1 MKVIIL
7 LAGYG
12 TRMRPHTWSRP
23 KPLLKVAGNTVVGHL
38 LELMH
43 EITTEEVVFV
53 VGYRGE
59 QIENWIRRN
68 YPDLNLKFVVQ
79 EEAKG
84 QAHAVWLCKEY
95 LEDDSEVLI
104 AFGDGVVEAAYADI
118 SGQGMRTGSD
128 AVFLVKE
135 VEDPRRFGVA
145 VLDDDGYIT
154 EFIEKPPTMEHRLAI
169 AGIYW
174 FRSSAYLYQS
184 LDAAIQQKR
193 KTLGEYFM
201 ADAFQVM
208 LEQKAKLRTM
218 MVDQWADAGTPQAIL
233 QTNARLLA
241 VGFASQ
247 DALERSYSEGFTV
260 IPPVYIHP
268 TAEIDAAVIGP
279 YASIDA
285 HVRITNAV
293 VRDSIIDTGAEIDNC
308 VLDSAL
314 VGERAKVTGRGK
326 ALFVGDNSYVD
337 LG

>member
-38 LELMH
+38 LDLMH
-43 EITTEEVVFV
+43 EITIEEVIFV

-59 QIENWIRRN
+59 QIESWIRQN
-68 YPDLNLKFVVQ
+68 YPDLNVKFVVQ

-95 LEDDSEVLI
+95 LQDDNEVMI
-104 AFGDGVVEAAYADI
+104 AFGDGVVEAAYGDI
-118 SGQGMRTGSD
+118 SDQGVDAD

-135 VEDPRRFGVA
+135 VEDPRRFGVV

-154 EFIEKPPTMEHRLAI
+154 QFVEKPSTMEHRLAI

-174 FRSSAYLYQS
+174 FKSSVYLFKA
-184 LDAAIQQKR
+184 LNTIIHEKR

-208 LEQKAKLRTM
+208 LEQKAKLKTM
-218 MVDQWADAGTPQAIL
+218 LVEQWADAGTPGAIL

-260 IPPVYIHP
+260 IPPVFIHP
-268 TAEIDAAVIGP
+268 TAEIDAALIGP
-279 YASIDA
+279 HASIDA
-285 HVRITNAV
+285 DVKISNAV
-293 VRDSIIDTGAEIDNC
+293 VRNSIIDTGAEIDNC
-308 VLDSAL
+308 VLESAL
-314 VGERAKVTGRGK
+314 VGERAKVSGRGK
-326 ALFVGDNSYVD
+326 ALFVGDNSFVD

>member
-38 LELMH
+38 LDLMH
-43 EITTEEVVFV
+43 EITTEEVIVV

-59 QIENWIRRN
+59 QIENWIRKN
-68 YPDLNLKFVVQ
+68 YPDLNVKFVVQ

-95 LEDDSEVLI
+95 LQDDGEVLV
-104 AFGDGVVEAAYADI
+104 AFGDGVVEAAYTEIAEQGAD
-118 SGQGMRTGSD
+118 SD

-135 VEDPRRFGVA
+135 VEDPRRFGVV
-145 VLDDDGYIT
+145 VLNGDGYIT

-174 FRSSAYLYQS
+174 FKSSVYLYRA
-184 LDAAIQQKR
+184 LDTIISEKR

-208 LEQKAKLRTM
+208 LEQDAKLRTM
-218 MVDQWADAGTPQAIL
+218 MVDQWADAGNPDAIL

-241 VGFASQ
+241 VGYASQ
-247 DALERSYSEGFTV
+247 DALERSYAEGFTV

-268 TAEIDAAVIGP
+268 TADIDAAVIGP
-279 YASIDA
+279 HASIDA
-285 HVRITNAV
+285 DVRITNAV
-293 VRDSIIDTGAEIDNC
+293 VRNSIIDTGAEIDNC
-308 VLDSAL
+308 VLESAL
-314 VGERAKVTGRGK
+314 VGEKAKVSGRGK
-326 ALFVGDNSYVD
+326 ALFVGDNSFVD

>member
-38 LELMH
+38 LDLMH
-43 EITTEEVVFV
+43 EITTEEVIFV

-59 QIENWIRRN
+59 QIENWILKN
-68 YPDLNLKFVVQ
+68 YPNLNVKFVVQ

-95 LEDDSEVLI
+95 LQDDGQVMI
-104 AFGDGVVEAAYADI
+104 AFGDGVVEAAYGDI
-118 SGQGMRTGSD
+118 AKQGAGSD

-145 VLDDDGYIT
+145 VLDDEGYIT

-174 FRSSAYLYQS
+174 FRSSAYLFQS
-184 LDAAIQQKR
+184 LDTIIQHKR

-208 LEQKAKLRTM
+208 LEQNAKLRTM
-218 MVDQWADAGTPQAIL
+218 MVEQWADAGTPEAIL
-233 QTNARLLA
+233 QTNARLLS
-241 VGFASQ
+241 VGFASA

-268 TAEIDAAVIGP
+268 TAEIEAAVIGP

-285 HVRITNAV
+285 DVRITNAV
-293 VRDSIIDTGAEIDNC
+293 VRNSIIDTGAEIDNC
-308 VLDSAL
+308 VLESAL
-314 VGERAKVTGRGK
+314 VGEMAKVSGRGK
-326 ALFVGDNSYVD
+326 ALFVGDNSFVD

>member
-1 MKVIIL
+1 MKVVIL

-23 KPLLKVAGNTVVGHL
+23 KPLLKVAGNTIVGHL
-38 LELMH
+38 LDLMH
-43 EITTEEVVFV
+43 EITTEEVIFV

-59 QIENWIRRN
+59 QLERWIRKN
-68 YPDLNLKFVVQ
+68 YPKLNVKFVVQ

-95 LEDDSEVLI
+95 FQDDREVLI
-104 AFGDGVVEAAYADI
+104 AFGDGVVEAAYSDI
-118 SGQGMRTGSD
+118 AQEGAGSD

-145 VLDDDGYIT
+145 VLDGDGYIK
-154 EFIEKPPTMEHRLAI
+154 EFIEKPPTLEHRLAI

-174 FRSSAYLYQS
+174 FRSSHFLYE
-184 LDAAIQQKR
+184 AIDTVINEKR

-208 LEQKAKLRTM
+208 LERKAKLRTM
-218 MVDQWADAGTPQAIL
+218 MVEQWADAGNPEAIL
-233 QTNARLLA
+233 QTNARLLS
-241 VGFASQ
+241 VGYASQ
-247 DALERSYSEGFTV
+247 DALERSYAEGFTV

-268 TAEIDAAVIGP
+268 TADIEAAVIGP
-279 YASIDA
+279 HASIDA
-285 HVRITNAV
+285 DVRITNAV
-293 VRDSIIDTGAEIDNC
+293 VRNSIIDTGAEIDNC
-308 VLDSAL
+308 VLESAL
-314 VGERAKVTGRGK
+314 VGERAKVSGRGK
-326 ALFVGDNSYVD
+326 ALFVGDNSFVD

>member
-38 LELMH
+38 LDLMH
-43 EITTEEVVFV
+43 EITTEEVIFV

-59 QIENWIRRN
+59 QIENWIHKN
-68 YPDLNLKFVVQ
+68 YPDLNTHFVVQ

-84 QAHAVWLCKEY
+84 QAHAVWLCRDY
-95 LEDDSEVLI
+95 LKDDSEVII

-118 SGQGMRTGSD
+118 AGQGADSD
-128 AVFLVKE
+128 AVFMVKE
-135 VEDPRRFGVA
+135 VEDPRRYGVV
-145 VLDDDGYIT
+145 VLNDDGYIT
-154 EFIEKPPTMEHRLAI
+154 EFIEKPSTMEHRLAI

-174 FRSSAYLYQS
+174 FRSSAYLYES
-184 LDAAIQQKR
+184 LDAVIQQRR

-218 MVDQWADAGTPQAIL
+218 EVEQWADAGNPEAIL
-233 QTNARLLA
+233 QTNARLLS
-241 VGFASQ
+241 VGYASA
-247 DALERSYSEGFTV
+247 DALERSFAEGFTV
-260 IPPVYIHP
+260 IPPVFIHP
-268 TAEIDAAVIGP
+268 TADIESAVIGP
-279 YASIDA
+279 HASIDA
-285 HVRITNAV
+285 GVRITNAV
-293 VRDSIIDTGAEIDNC
+293 VRNSIIDTGAEINNC

>member
-23 KPLLKVAGNTVVGHL
+23 KPLLKVAGNSIVGHL
-38 LELMH
+38 LDLMH

-59 QIENWIRRN
+59 QIENWIREN
-68 YPDLNLKFVVQ
+68 YPNLNVKFVVQ

-95 LEDDSEVLI
+95 LQDDGEVMI
-104 AFGDGVVEAAYADI
+104 AFGDGVVEAAYSEI
-118 SGQGMRTGSD
+118 SKEGAGSD

-135 VEDPRRFGVA
+135 VEDPRRFGVV
-145 VLDDDGYIT
+145 VLDEDGYIK

-174 FRSSAYLYQS
+174 FKSSLYLYQA
-184 LDAAIQQKR
+184 LNTVMEEKR
-193 KTLGEYFM
+193 KTMGEYFM

-208 LEQKAKLRTM
+208 LEHKAKLRTM
-218 MVDQWADAGTPQAIL
+218 MVEQWADAGTPEAIL

-241 VGFASQ
+241 VGFASP
-247 DALERSYSEGFTV
+247 DALERSYAEGFTV
-260 IPPVYIHP
+260 IPPVFIHP
-268 TAEIDAAVIGP
+268 TAEIEAAVIGP
-279 YASIDA
+279 HASIDA
-285 HVRITNAV
+285 EVRITNAV
-293 VRDSIIDTGAEIDNC
+293 VRNSIIDTGAEIDNC
-308 VLDSAL
+308 VLESAL
-314 VGERAKVTGRGK
+314 VGERAKVSGRGK
-326 ALFVGDNSYVD
+326 ALFVGDNSFVD

>member
-38 LELMH
+38 LDLMH
-43 EITTEEVVFV
+43 EITTEEVIFV

-59 QIENWIRRN
+59 QIENWIRQN
-68 YPDLNLKFVVQ
+68 YPDLNVKFVVQ

-95 LEDDSEVLI
+95 LQNDGEVMI
-104 AFGDGVVEAAYADI
+104 AFGDGVVEAPYGEISRHGADA
-118 SGQGMRTGSD
+118 D

-145 VLDDDGYIT
+145 VLNDDGYIT
-154 EFIEKPPTMEHRLAI
+154 KFIEKPSTMEHRLAI

-174 FRSSAYLYQS
+174 FKSSVYLYKA
-184 LDAAIQQKR
+184 LDTIIHEKR

-208 LEQKAKLRTM
+208 LEQKAKLKTM
-218 MVDQWADAGTPQAIL
+218 MVEQWADAGTPGAIL
-233 QTNARLLA
+233 QTNARLLS

-247 DALERSYSEGFTV
+247 DALERSFAEGFTV

-279 YASIDA
+279 HASIDA
-285 HVRITNAV
+285 HVKITNAV
-293 VRDSIIDTGAEIDNC
+293 VRNSIIDTGAEIDNC
-308 VLDSAL
+308 VLESAL
-314 VGERAKVTGRGK
+314 VGERAKVSGRGK
-326 ALFVGDNSYVD
+326 ALFVGDNSFVD

>member
-38 LELMH
+38 LDLMH
-43 EITTEEVVFV
+43 EITTEEVIFV

-59 QIENWIRRN
+59 QIENWIRKN
-68 YPDLNLKFVVQ
+68 YPDLNAKFVVQ

-95 LEDDSEVLI
+95 LKDDGEVMV
-104 AFGDGVVEAAYADI
+104 AFGDGVVEAAYGDI
-118 SGQGMRTGSD
+118 SKKGAGSD

-154 EFIEKPPTMEHRLAI
+154 EFIEKPPTLEHRLAI

-174 FRSSAYLYQS
+174 FKSSAFLYQA
-184 LDAAIQQKR
+184 LDTIIQEKR

-208 LEQKAKLRTM
+208 LEQNAKLSTM
-218 MVDQWADAGTPQAIL
+218 MVEQWADAGTPGAIL

-247 DALERSYSEGFTV
+247 DALERSFAEGFTV
-260 IPPVYIHP
+260 IPPVYLHP
-268 TAEIDAAVIGP
+268 SAEIDAAVIGP
-279 YASIDA
+279 HASIDA
-285 HVRITNAV
+285 DVHITNAV
-293 VRDSIIDTGAEIDNC
+293 VRNSIIDTGAEIENC
-308 VLDSAL
+308 VLESAL
-314 VGERAKVTGRGK
+314 VGERAKVSGRGK
-326 ALFVGDNSYVD
+326 ALFVGDNSFVD

>member
-38 LELMH
+38 LDLMH
-43 EITTEEVVFV
+43 EITTEEVIVV

-59 QIENWIRRN
+59 QIENWIRKN
-68 YPDLNLKFVVQ
+68 YPDLNVKFVIQ

-95 LEDDSEVLI
+95 LQDDGEVLV
-104 AFGDGVVEAAYADI
+104 AFGDGVVEAAYTEIAEQGAD
-118 SGQGMRTGSD
+118 SD

-135 VEDPRRFGVA
+135 VEDPRRFGVV
-145 VLDDDGYIT
+145 VLNGDGYIT

-174 FRSSAYLYQS
+174 FKSSVYLYRA
-184 LDAAIQQKR
+184 LDTIISEKR

-208 LEQKAKLRTM
+208 LEQDAKLRTM
-218 MVDQWADAGTPQAIL
+218 MVDQWADAGNPDAIL

-241 VGFASQ
+241 VGYASQ
-247 DALERSYSEGFTV
+247 DALERSFAEGFTV

-268 TAEIDAAVIGP
+268 TADIEAAVIGP
-279 YASIDA
+279 HASIDA
-285 HVRITNAV
+285 NVRISNAV
-293 VRDSIIDTGAEIDNC
+293 VRNSIIDTGAEIDNC
-308 VLDSAL
+308 VLESAL
-314 VGERAKVTGRGK
+314 VGERAKVCGRGK
-326 ALFVGDNSYVD
+326 ALFVGDNSFVD

>member
-23 KPLLKVAGNTVVGHL
+23 KPLLKVAGNTIVGHL
-38 LELMH
+38 LDLMH
-43 EITTEEVVFV
+43 EITTEEVIFV

-59 QIENWIRRN
+59 QLERWIRKN
-68 YPDLNLKFVVQ
+68 YPNLNVRFVVQ

-95 LEDDSEVLI
+95 LQDDGEVMI
-104 AFGDGVVEAAYADI
+104 AFGDGVVEAAYTEIAKQGAD
-118 SGQGMRTGSD
+118 SD

-135 VEDPRRFGVA
+135 VEDPRRFGV
-145 VLDDDGYIT
+145 VVVDDEGYIK

-174 FRSSAYLYQS
+174 FKSSYFLYRA
-184 LDAAIQQKR
+184 LDTIISEKR

-218 MVDQWADAGTPQAIL
+218 MVEQWADAGNPEAIL

-241 VGFASQ
+241 VGYASQ
-247 DALERSYSEGFTV
+247 DALERSYAEGFTV

-268 TAEIDAAVIGP
+268 TADIEAAVIGP
-279 YASIDA
+279 HASIDA
-285 HVRITNAV
+285 DVRITNAV
-293 VRDSIIDTGAEIDNC
+293 VRNSIIDTGAEIDNC

-314 VGERAKVTGRGK
+314 VGERAKVSGRGK
-326 ALFVGDNSYVD
+326 ALFVGDNSFVD

>member
-23 KPLLKVAGNTVVGHL
+23 KPLLRVAGNTVVGHL
-38 LELMH
+38 LDLMH
-43 EITTEEVVFV
+43 EITTEEVIFV

-59 QIENWIRRN
+59 QLEDWIREN
-68 YPDLNLKFVVQ
+68 YPDLDVHFVIQ

-84 QAHAVWLCKEY
+84 QAHAVWLCREF
-95 LEDDSEVLI
+95 LQDDSEVLV
-104 AFGDGVVEAAYADI
+104 AFGDGVIEADYAGI
-118 SGQGMRTGSD
+118 AREGEGSD

-135 VEDPRRFGVA
+135 VEDPRRYGVG
-145 VLDDDGYIT
+145 VLDDEGYIK

-169 AGIYW
+169 VGVYW
-174 FRSSAYLYQS
+174 FKSSAYLYGA
-184 LDAAIQQKR
+184 LDAVIQQKR

-208 LEQKAKLRTM
+208 LEEDAKIRTM
-218 MVDQWADAGTPQAIL
+218 PVDQWADAGTPDSIL

-241 VGFASQ
+241 VGFNSP

-260 IPPVYIHP
+260 VPPVFIHP
-268 TAEIDAAVIGP
+268 TADIEASIIGP

-285 HVRITNAV
+285 NVRISNAV
-293 VRDSIIDTGAEIDNC
+293 VRNSIIDTGAEIDNC
-308 VLDSAL
+308 ILDQAL
-314 VGERAKVTGRGK
+314 VGEKAKVTGRGK
-326 ALFVGDNSYVD
+326 ALFVGDNSFVD